1 MGIKLIDSKRRKY
14 RVSFWYRKKH
24 YAWVMTGNRKLA
36 EDFEAKK
43 LNELAEG
50 TYFPARQR
58 PNMTFKDA
66 AEKFLNEYAK
76 HKASS
81 KHYHYNT
88 ISAIKFFGSRMIQE
102 ITPED
107 IRQYRANQSAL
118 GMHPVTVNHRQKNV
132 RRIFNWL
139 EQLGLFHGKNPA
151 SGKWVPLENE
161 RPYWRRS
168 YLTLEQ
174 YQKLLDVADPRL
186 KPIIITAAHT
196 AMRLGELKRIQKKDI
211 DLDRCTILIPKSKN
225 GEPGSV
231 PMTDN
236 LFAVL
241 APIVRLLP
249 LPESTVLDFSNYD
262 KLWDAARMR
271 AGLLK
276 EVWAEGMTRWQK
288 VKSNK
293 NFHFHD
299 LRHTAASHA
308 IMGSKDPYAVQ
319 SFLRLKTQS
328 LMQRYAHLSSAHVRA
343 AALSLDTQLPSAA
356 EADSAAPPLVT
367 LSSSQGAVTNSNAIN
382 LSKISEGKKRGEIN
396 GKRNTSTCLP

>member
-1 MGIKLIDSKRRKY
+1 MGIKLIDAKKRKY

-24 YAWVMTGNRKLA
+24 YAWVITGNRNLA
-36 EDFEAKK
+36 EDFKSK
-43 LNELAEG
+43 RLNELAEG

-58 PNMTFKDA
+58 PNLSFKEA
-66 AEKFLNEYAK
+66 AEKFLAEYTK
-76 HKASS
+76 HKPSS

-88 ISAIKFFGSRMIQE
+88 ISAIKFFGSKAINE

-107 IRQYRANQSAL
+107 IRQYRANQASK
-118 GMHPVTVNHRQKNV
+118 GMHPVTVNHRQKNI

-139 EQLGLFHGKNPA
+139 EQLGLFNGKNPA

-168 YLTLEQ
+168 YLSPEQ
-174 YQKLLDVADPRL
+174 YQKLLEIADPRL
-186 KPIIITAAHT
+186 RIIIITASHT
-196 AMRLGELKRIQKKDI
+196 AMRIGELKRIQKKDV
-211 DLDRCTILIPKSKN
+211 DLDRCTIFIPKSKN

-231 PMTDN
+231 PITET

-241 APIVRLLP
+241 APIVRSLP
-249 LPESTVLDFSNYD
+249 SPESHVLDFSNYD
-262 KLWDAARMR
+262 KLWDAARKE
-271 AGLLK
+271 AGLLH
-276 EVWAEGMTRWQK
+276 EVWQEGMTRWQK

-328 LMQRYAHLSSAHVRA
+328 LMQRYAHLSPGHVRV
-343 AALSLDTQLPSAA
+343 AALSLDKQLPVALASLSFTVHRTETALNPTEPIRNPNSSAKQV
-356 EADSAAPPLVT
+356 APIT
-367 LSSSQGAVTNSNAIN
+367 
-382 LSKISEGKKRGEIN
+382 
-396 GKRNTSTCLP
+396 